1 MIRAGDK
8 KGSQPSRI
16 AVVGGG
22 ISGLSTA
29 YFLSKHLHQSEAE
42 IILFEAS
49 SRWGGV
55 IRSERSGEFLWE
67 GGPDSF
73 VSQKPQALELCRELG
88 LVDDLVQTRSIHR
101 QAYVV
106 FREKLYALPLNR
118 SAFLKT
124 PLLTWKG
131 RLRAVIE
138 PLIPS
143 SGLEDESVSDFIA
156 RRLGREVAEK
166 IFEPLVVGVYG
177 GDPNQLSIRSTLPH
191 LYKAENSRGGLT
203 RALLQMV
210 QPLKPRGG
218 GDRKESLISL
228 KRGMGQLVQSLLERL
243 RERVDLRLESNVCE
257 VTRIDPG
264 FQVRTGKEAVKHFDV
279 VILATPACISA
290 RILASASSEVAN
302 LLQQIHYVSSVIVA
316 LGYDE
321 EILAGRM
328 GTGFLVPPT
337 ESKVMSAC
345 TWMNQKFPGRC
356 PQGYALLRCF
366 IGGNQAG
373 KWISSDDEELVDRM
387 KSELM
392 EILAIGRDPISRK
405 IYRWQAALPQYQ
417 LGHHER
423 TQRLAQELKSVPGL
437 YLVGNFLDGV
447 GISDC
452 IRHAARV
459 SESVREMRA

>member
-1 MIRAGDK
+1 M
-8 KGSQPSRI
+8 QPIRI

-22 ISGLSTA
+22 ISGLSTT
-29 YFLSKHLHQSEAE
+29 YFLSQDLHRSQAE

-55 IRSERSGEFLWE
+55 IRSERSGEFLFE

-73 VSQKPQALELCRELG
+73 VSQKPQALELCRKLG
-88 LVDDLVQTRSIHR
+88 LGDDLVQTQSIHR
-101 QAYVV
+101 QAYVL
-106 FREKLYALPLNR
+106 FREKLYLLPLNR

-124 PLLTWKG
+124 PLLTWRG

-143 SGLEDESVSDFIA
+143 LDLEDESVSDFIA
-156 RRLGREVAEK
+156 RRLGQEVAER

-191 LYKAENSRGGLT
+191 LYQAENSRRGLT

-210 QPLKPRGG
+210 QPRKGQGG
-218 GDRKESLISL
+218 GERKESLISL
-228 KRGMGQLVQSLLERL
+228 RGGMGGLVEALLERL
-243 RERVDLRLESNVCE
+243 SERVDLRLEASVCE
-257 VTRIDPG
+257 VTRVSRG
-264 FQVRTGKEAVKHFDV
+264 FQVRIGKEAMEDFDL

-290 RILASASSEVAN
+290 QMLSKAFPEVAN
-302 LLQQIHYVSSVIVA
+302 LLQQIRYVSAVIVT
-316 LGYDE
+316 LGYDQE
-321 EILAGRM
+321 VLAGRL
-328 GTGFLVPPT
+328 GTGFLVPPSECKT
-337 ESKVMSAC
+337 MSAC
-345 TWMNQKFPGRC
+345 TWVNQKFPGRC
-356 PQGYALLRCF
+356 SQGYSQLRCF

-373 KWISSDDEELVDRM
+373 KWMSSDDEELVDRM

-392 EILAIGRDPISRK
+392 EILAIEREPVSHK
-405 IYRWQAALPQYQ
+405 LYRWQRALPQYRV
-417 LGHHER
+417 GHHDR
-423 TQRLAQELKSVPGL
+423 IKRLDRELEAVPGL

-452 IRHAARV
+452 IRHAQRV
-459 SESVREMRA
+459 NEWVRERILD